1 MLIPYL
7 LLKSTCMGMRKITLL
22 SLIFLFQISHLQNAN
37 VVQQAPIGKTH
48 PTELKLLS
56 WNIFMLP
63 YLSWF
68 NNGKERAR
76 QIANKLKQSS
86 LDIIVFQEAFS
97 YSCRS
102 ILARNL
108 QTLYPFQ
115 YGPVNKSIH
124 PLRTSSGLWVVSKI
138 PLTQLGVI
146 QFSQGK
152 GFDLAAHKG
161 AVLFQGCFNGA
172 PFQLLATHLQ
182 AEDASQTRAMQCRE
196 IREKLLNL
204 YYTPDIPQILCGDFN
219 IDQDDTLHYE
229 HMLQTLDATNGA
241 LSGSMQVTYDEKNN
255 NLAFKKNGKRRIIDY
270 VLIRNENRLD
280 KMERKVRQFLAN
292 AMEGLQSK
300 TPITELSDH
309 YAMEITL
316 SFKQ

>member
-1 MLIPYL
+1 
-7 LLKSTCMGMRKITLL
+7 MGMRRIALL
-22 SLIFLFQISHLQNAN
+22 SLIFLFQFGQLQNAN
-37 VVQQAPIGKTH
+37 VVQQTPVGNNQS
-48 PTELKLLS
+48 TELKLLS
-56 WNIFMLP
+56 WNIYMLP
-63 YLSWF
+63 YLSRF
-68 NNGKERAR
+68 NNGRERAR
-76 QIANKLKQSS
+76 QIANSLKRSS

-97 YSCRS
+97 YSCRTV
-102 ILARNL
+102 LAKNL
-108 QTLYPFQ
+108 QTDYPFQ
-115 YGPVNKSIH
+115 YGPANKSVH
-124 PLRTSSGLWVVSKI
+124 PFRTSSGLWVVSKI

-182 AEDASQTRAMQCRE
+182 AEEASQTRAVQCRE
-196 IREKLLNL
+196 IREKLLNP
-204 YYTPDIPQILCGDFN
+204 YYNPDIPQILCGDFN
-219 IDQDDTLHYE
+219 IDQDDTIHYE
-229 HMLQTLDATNGA
+229 HMLHTLDATNGA
-241 LSGSMQVTYDEKNN
+241 LSGSMQVTYDERNN
-255 NLAFKKNGKRRIIDY
+255 NLAYKKNGKRRIIDY